1 MEEKLA
7 KYFSGEATEEERKEM
22 HHWRSS
28 SESNSVSFLKAKN
41 IWVNSSLEV
50 DVNQS
55 MLAGILKEKDAYEG
69 KVIPLWSNNF
79 MKIAAS
85 ILIVLG
91 LSFVLFQSTDN
102 TKEVVANQDTIDQV
116 LPDGS
121 IVTLHKGASLVIG
134 DFEQTR
140 NVQLSGKAYFNIKRE
155 ETKPF
160 IIRSKN
166 ARVEVLGTSFVVDTE
181 SENEVEV
188 LVESGLVAFSNINET
203 ASVRLS
209 KGEMGALDN
218 SLGVISKKRIE
229 DQNYLAWK
237 TKALVF
243 DGASLQQVAKVI
255 NDVYDLE
262 VIFKN
267 EDLLKCK
274 LNGQYL
280 NKSSK
285 EVIEIIAQTFG
296 ITPEW
301 RNNKVT
307 FDGIGCI

>member
-55 MLAGILKEKDAYEG
+55 MLAGILKERDAYEG

-102 TKEVVANQDTIDQV
+102 TIEVVADQDTIDQV

-121 IVTLHKGASLVIG
+121 IVTLHKDASLVIG

-203 ASVRLS
+203 ASVKLS

-237 TKALVF
+237 TKALIF

-262 VIFKN
+262 VVFKN

-280 NKSSK
+280 NKTSK

-296 ITPEW
+296 ISSEW
-301 RNNKVT
+301 SGNKVT
-307 FDGIGCI
+307 FDGIGCN